1 MSALVVISIIAYLTL
16 AIKLFRDDK
25 TTLIYDLNA
34 NVVRTIGSEFRGDLE
49 RFSSVVRLL
58 AQGSQNSDWTRVVL
72 SNENQLLAFR
82 LYDEKEP
89 GSPWGGAEVTAANA
103 IDRASAWLEE
113 KSLPQEKWTA
123 WLESEVA
130 HFRKAAGSTGEWN
143 RRTPWLA
150 SAFVAENAP
159 VLVYAEEVKF
169 EGFPKP
175 RLLVG
180 FFRIDRWWATLK
192 NQGVVTPFL
201 VSGTGELLLATDPQ
215 ELGKGKNY
223 RTHPL
228 VAQAL
233 DSPVALAMRAFR
245 WEDRDYLGA
254 FSDVGKAGV
263 KVVSMAPS
271 EQVFRASM
279 RLVNKSL
286 LFALLIVT
294 IALWISTRVARS
306 LTQPLSELVE
316 ATESVSR
323 GKFEKPLAI
332 TSRDEVG
339 ELSRAFNSMAGSL
352 DRLQKQLIESERH
365 AAIGQVA
372 RGVGHEF
379 GNILMRVFGKIDLA
393 LLDTQEPKTR
403 AHLETAM
410 QAIERAKIILQNLRS
425 YSKTTV
431 PGAEGEA
438 RRESLALATVFDQTL
453 TLIAH
458 ELKTGNVEVIRN
470 YAEAP
475 NIEGDG
481 PALGQVFLNLL
492 INAKQAMPK
501 GGKLVVSVGPK
512 ADAMGGAGVETTV
525 ADDGMGIPADVLPHI
540 FETAFSTKGDQG
552 SGLGLSISKS
562 IIEKHGGTIAA
573 ESPAGSGA
581 VFRIW
586 LPVKPPAEGATHGE

>member
-1 MSALVVISIIAYLTL
+1 
-16 AIKLFRDDK
+16 
-25 TTLIYDLNA
+25 
-34 NVVRTIGSEFRGDLE
+34 
-49 RFSSVVRLL
+49 
-58 AQGSQNSDWTRVVL
+58 
-72 SNENQLLAFR
+72 
-82 LYDEKEP
+82 
-89 GSPWGGAEVTAANA
+89 
-103 IDRASAWLEE
+103 
-113 KSLPQEKWTA
+113 
-123 WLESEVA
+123 
-130 HFRKAAGSTGEWN
+130 
-143 RRTPWLA
+143 
-150 SAFVAENAP
+150 
-159 VLVYAEEVKF
+159 VKF

-201 VSGTGELLLATDPQ
+201 VNGTGELLLATDPQ

-233 DSPVALAMRAFR
+233 DSPVALAMRAFH
-245 WEDRDYLGA
+245 WEGQEYLGA

-306 LTQPLSELVE
+306 LTQPLSELVD

-352 DRLQKQLIESERH
+352 DRLQKQLVESERH

-393 LLDTQEPKTR
+393 LLDTEEPKTR

-425 YSKTTV
+425 YSKTSA
-431 PGAEGEA
+431 PGAEPQV
-438 RRESLALATVFDQTL
+438 RLESLALATVFDQTL

-458 ELKTGNVEVIRN
+458 ELKTGNVEVIRE
-470 YAEAP
+470 YADAP
-475 NIEGDG
+475 NVEGDG

-501 GGKLVVSVGPK
+501 GGKLTVSVAAKAGP
-512 ADAMGGAGVETTV
+512 AAEPGVEIVVTDSGT
-525 ADDGMGIPADVLPHI
+525 GIPADVLPHI

-562 IIEKHGGTIAA
+562 IIEKHGGSIVA
-573 ESPAGSGA
+573 ESPSGGGA